1 MYLSDLEILNF
12 RRLANVKLQFEAGL
26 NIIVGPNNVGKSAVI
41 EALRSLLAGA
51 DDPYPRFITDDVHC
65 PKGGKRKGDI
75 SFTFIFRDLSVD
87 DEADFLPA
95 LKKDANGA
103 LVATITVQYGDPD
116 KSGRLKVKRWCGD
129 HEDNPLTSDMLEN
142 LRSVYLPPL
151 RDASQG
157 LRPGRSSQLARLI
170 QLLSDEKGR
179 EEINKALVELD
190 DNLKKHAPLIDTHK
204 AISTRHEAM
213 IGSTMRQA
221 IDLGLSGTDFQKLT
235 ARLSM
240 LVDTFEI
247 EHNGLGFNNLIF
259 MAVVLSELAM
269 NPDAAFRSLIVE
281 EPEAHL
287 HPQLQSI
294 LLKYLMNVETSE
306 GEKPVQVFVTSH
318 SPNFAS
324 IAKLKTIVCLV
335 ETETAIETFAPRN
348 VKFQKGDR
356 EKLERYLDVTRA
368 ELFFARR
375 IIFVEGAAEQMMIR
389 TLAEKE
395 GFDLRKHG
403 VSVISVD
410 GLNFD
415 CFLPLFGED
424 ALRIPVS
431 VLTDADPQKIE
442 LEGAEPIA
450 HYPALG
456 EAIKISDTAASLKKM
471 EDTFIKVFYGQKT
484 FEYDLALDPI
494 NRPTMLA
501 ALKAIHPQIGAA
513 LDTNVAAGTT
523 DQEKAKA
530 LFQGMFER
538 KESNV
543 QKGKFGQALAAQ
555 VEDLSQAIAVPAY
568 IKNAIKHVCEF
579 GASS

>member
-1 MYLSDLEILNF
+1 
-12 RRLANVKLQFEAGL
+12 
-26 NIIVGPNNVGKSAVI
+26 
-41 EALRSLLAGA
+41 
-51 DDPYPRFITDDVHC
+51 
-65 PKGGKRKGDI
+65 
-75 SFTFIFRDLSVD
+75 
-87 DEADFLPA
+87 
-95 LKKDANGA
+95 
-103 LVATITVQYGDPD
+103 
-116 KSGRLKVKRWCGD
+116 
-129 HEDNPLTSDMLEN
+129 MLEN

-151 RDASQG
+151 RNAGQG

-170 QLLSDEKGR
+170 QLLSDETGR
-179 EEINKALVELD
+179 EEINKALIKLD
-190 DNLKKHAPLIDTHK
+190 DDLKKHAPLVDTHK

-213 IGSTMRQA
+213 IGTTMRQA

-269 NPDAAFRSLIVE
+269 NPDAAFRGLIVE

-335 ETETAIETFAPRN
+335 ETENGVEAFAPRS

-375 IIFVEGAAEQMMIR
+375 IVFVEGAAEQMMIHM
-389 TLAEKE
+389 LAEKE
-395 GFDLRKHG
+395 GYDLRRHG
-403 VSVISVD
+403 ISVISVD

-415 CFLPLFGED
+415 CFLPLFGENG
-424 ALRIPVS
+424 LKIPVS
-431 VLTDADPQKIE
+431 VLTDADPQKMEIE
-442 LEGAEPIA
+442 GTEPVA

-456 EAIKISDTAASLKKM
+456 EAIKISDTAASLKKL
-471 EDTFIKVFYGQKT
+471 EDTFVKVFYGQKT
-484 FEYDLALDPI
+484 FEYDLALDPT
-494 NRPTMLA
+494 NRPTMLT
-501 ALKAIHPQIGAA
+501 ALKTIHPQIGAA
-513 LDTNVAAGTT
+513 LDTKVAVGST
-523 DQEKAKA
+523 DQEKAKT

-538 KESNV
+538 DQNNV
-543 QKGKFGQALAAQ
+543 QKGRFAQALAAQ
-555 VEDLSQAIAVPAY
+555 VEDHGQAIVAPAY

-579 GASS
+579 GAAG